1 MKRAV
6 VVMSGGIDSTVSAY
20 VARNEG
26 FELYAI
32 TFQYGQR
39 HSLEVEFA
47 REQAKALGV
56 KRHLFFS
63 LDLGRI
69 GGSSLTDRSIP
80 VPKMRSPGE
89 IPSGGIPSTYV
100 PSRNIIFLSI
110 SASYAEV
117 VGASDIFI
125 GVNVIDYSGYPD
137 CRPEFIE
144 AFEKAINLG
153 TKRGVE
159 GDGFRIRTPLINMGK
174 ADIIRLGLK
183 LGVDFSLT
191 WSCYDPSGKLPCGRC
206 DSCILRKKAFEE
218 VGIPDPLLEKVDKE
232 DVRG

>member
-6 VVMSGGIDSTVSAY
+6 VVMSGGIDSTVSAC
-20 VARNEG
+20 VAKNEG

-56 KRHLFFS
+56 KRHLLFP

-69 GGSSLTDRSIP
+69 GGSSLTDRSISI
-80 VPKMRSPGE
+80 PKMRSPDE
-89 IPSGGIPSTYV
+89 IPSSGIPSTYV

-144 AFEKAINLG
+144 AFEKAG
-153 TKRGVE
+153 GRP
-159 GDGFRIRTPLINMGK
+159 IRQFHQEQVWKG
-174 ADIIRLGLK
+174 A
-183 LGVDFSLT
+183 
-191 WSCYDPSGKLPCGRC
+191 
-206 DSCILRKKAFEE
+206 
-218 VGIPDPLLEKVDKE
+218 
-232 DVRG
+232 